1 MSHEQ
6 TQLSVLLEYQTMHDF
21 ASMRLKC
28 SNCPRNYKHRQ
39 QFVRHLRYECGKTPT
54 VSCPYCPI
62 KFYHKFR
69 LKPHTR
75 RVHGIEFEG

>member
-1 MSHEQ
+1 MGYTRYNSLYAHKKYNCPS
-6 TQLSVLLEYQTMHDF
+6 TTR
-21 ASMRLKC
+21 MRLKC